1 MANTSMQQVS
11 LNDGQIQ
18 QNVTLIKL
26 YTWYRAALV
35 LVLLVSFFS
44 QGSDPVLGRINPLLF
59 LYTTS
64 AYLLFNLIALAV
76 LLPRLRRVRP
86 RHLLLNFAIDI
97 VALTLISDASGGIAS
112 GLSLLSL
119 LTVAAAGI
127 LLTGQA
133 ATLIAALATVFL
145 ILDTAYLN
153 YRGHLSNDTFLA
165 AGLLGGLYFATSLF
179 IQSLA
184 QRIRSTQELAQQRAE
199 DVSQLLY
206 LNELVVQRMRTGVI
220 VVSEQGRIKSINRS
234 AAEMLE
240 SDALLEQCMAGLQ
253 PALDPQLHRQ
263 WRTWLDRPGYRNPAL
278 KFSPTG
284 PDIQPAFAQLQDV
297 PGGDT
302 LIFLEDSSLLA
313 QRAQQL
319 KLASLGRLTAS
330 IAHEIRN
337 PLGAIS
343 HAVQLLAESPHMD
356 PADQRLYGIIERHS
370 VRMNQI
376 VENVLQLSRRGNATP
391 QRVDLVDWLNQCVAD
406 YQQSHDYPVTI
417 DIDAP
422 SQPCDVNIDPSQ
434 LRQVVD
440 NLLDNALRYSAAA
453 TGTARA
459 QLVVRFKGNQR
470 IPQLDIIDDGPGIKD
485 ADQDKIFEP
494 FYTTEASGTG
504 LGLYISRE
512 LCEANQARLSYI
524 RSPQGK
530 SCFRIS
536 FPHPDRRILTD

>member
-11 LNDGQIQ
+11 PNDGQIQ

-35 LVLLVSFFS
+35 LILLVSFFS
-44 QGSDPVLGRINPLLF
+44 QGSDPVLGRIKPLLF

-97 VALTLISDASGGIAS
+97 AALTLISDASGGIAS

-179 IQSLA
+179 IQNLA
-184 QRIRSTQELAQQRAE
+184 QRIRSTQELAQRRAE

-263 WRTWLDRPGYRNPAL
+263 WRSWLDRPGYRNPAL

-284 PDIQPAFAQLQDV
+284 PDIQPAFAQLQDI

-343 HAVQLLAESPHMD
+343 HAVQLLAESPHLD
-356 PADQRLYGIIERHS
+356 PADQRLYNIIARHS

-406 YQQSHDYPVTI
+406 YQQSHDYPVII

-422 SQPCDVNIDPSQ
+422 TQPCDVNIDPSQ

-494 FYTTEASGTG
+494 FYTTESSGTG